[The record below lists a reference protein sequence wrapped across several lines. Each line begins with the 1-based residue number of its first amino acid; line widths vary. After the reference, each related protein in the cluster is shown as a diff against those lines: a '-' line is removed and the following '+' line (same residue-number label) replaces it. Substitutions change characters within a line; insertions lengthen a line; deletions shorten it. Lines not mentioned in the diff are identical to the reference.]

1 MTDLVAR
8 LRLEA
13 SAGNTGQV
21 LSQTDRGM
29 RQLGQAGTVAAG
41 GMRQA
46 ETATA
51 GFERSAGSARAASA
65 ALGAAIGVIGGREL
79 VERLKETAFAV
90 NGLSV
95 GLSAVTGGAAGAADA
110 QDFVRQ
116 QSERLG
122 LVVRESTAGYLQLAA
137 ATNGTA
143 LAGQKT
149 KDIWLGLNEAG
160 TVLNLSQEKQK
171 LAMEAISQIANK
183 GVVSQEELRQQLAE
197 SLPGAYQVAARSMG
211 MTTQAFGK
219 LVDSGKLLSEDF
231 LPKFAAQ
238 LSKEFGPKIDAA
250 LTTPIGQARLA
261 FAEFK
266 NTTDSLTAT
275 AGMAFLEGLNSGLQS
290 LNAELKSGDTKEAA
304 EALGKTLGEGLS
316 AAAQG
321 AAFLVD
327 HLDQVE
333 AVAGAVVAIG
343 LAKWLV
349 STATEARGAAA
360 AYLAKA
366 EAARTAGAISVTTA
380 QGEVVA
386 VTSLRGAIVAVAEA
400 EVRAATAARD
410 LALANEQ
417 AAAAALAQARAQ
429 AANLTSTM
437 TLAEKQQLV
446 AVAERDMVVART
458 ASVAASARAETAAV
472 GLARAT
478 TAGGAAAQAAKGLM
492 GGLMGLVGGPWG
504 IAFAAAAGGVY
515 LLNKHLQDLEAERA
529 EFEAHTQSIAKAL
542 ADTDKYARAAAG
554 GIDALGI
561 GSKNATGPTDGL
573 AKSMG
578 RFADETYRA
587 AAAQKELAINSLMKA
602 SADVGADIT
611 RLEGKV
617 KTTSNQ
623 GAALT
628 GAMLGDAAFSGLGQD
643 LIKEGAKVPAN
654 DPDQKLLDQR
664 RKEDA
669 ALQQRILDIAN
680 RPITD
685 FAPPKTG
692 GSGGTVST
700 GKPDKTD
707 KTELRAQ
714 EKAGDL
720 EAARRAQEAYT
731 AALIAGGVALDDWKV
746 KEAGRLAVER
756 LALADRTKLTDA
768 EKALVEQIRSRAE
781 ETERLKIA
789 NERIEKAIGLQ
800 KSAEADSAALRAR
813 SAAAIEGEAA
823 LEALQVKEAGL
834 EALQQLGVDTL
845 DQLTGATL
853 DHAKAAVAAAEA
865 KEKQSI
871 ATAKAERV
879 AAQIRDLT
887 QRTTSELEYAKAVAG
902 GTEALVAYQR
912 KEFERQEIERAG
924 KTLTDDQVAAIR
936 AKADAL
942 FAARA
947 AADSADLTQRQAEEL
962 RLAQMTN
969 SQRAIE
975 ERFLQRKSLLLAEHA
990 DWTKEEVEAR
1000 ARALALADEA
1010 AAQDAKAK
1018 GDLKEGLKQA
1028 FIESG
1033 HLGFEDVGD
1042 FVERRLREAVYNALL
1057 AQPIDILINAVVG
1070 SMSGAGALQGGGLGQ
1085 LGGATGLG
1093 SLFTSAGQLAG
1104 LTTSATKLAT
1114 NVLSK
1119 LGVSNA
1125 SGLGSIA
1132 GGAIGGAGTG
1142 MLVSSVAGM
1151 LGMKQSKGNQIGGT
1165 IGGAIGSFIPIP
1177 GGAIIGSIAGN
1188 LIGGLIGGKESNH
1201 AAVASLDSKGNVVSM
1216 GGAKRTDETT
1226 AAATQIA
1233 QAVQTIQAALEAG
1246 GATLSTT
1253 VSQIDIGT
1261 RDKTHL
1267 NFSNGQSID
1276 TAVGD
1281 VAAAIDTATK
1291 AILAGAKWGSEAQTA
1306 YAQKLLAAGATI
1318 DQVIATMSA
1327 ASGFAGSIDDA
1338 IEQITDPAAYAKKQA
1353 LAAIDSNYQ
1362 ALKKQA
1368 QELIAAGLATE
1379 DVLGKIEKLKDL
1391 QTDEA
1396 LKRLGAAADGAAGSI
1411 AGLDPA
1417 AFQKS
1422 VSDGIAQL
1430 KDPTG
1435 FERSKAL
1442 SNIDASIAAMKTQ
1455 AAGLVASGKLGAEI
1469 FTQLDTLRDLQVADS
1484 IKKLGDAASDTAK
1497 ALKEAADAQ
1506 KAANDFSGSIDDA
1519 ILQLTDPVAAQIQ
1532 QINRDYNAKV
1542 DQAKTMIAA
1551 GTLGADVLDKLA
1563 NLRDLQI
1570 DDVMNGLTD
1579 AVEDATDVFGD
1590 ARPRLQAWLDSLG
1603 VGSNSPLNAGEQRQA
1618 AMASYERVLER
1629 ARAGDADA
1637 LSQITGMADQLLSAD
1652 RTATSSASDRLALY
1666 NKVQGDIQG
1675 LVATNG
1681 AGVVGQDPKLVEAKK
1696 STDLLKKIDT
1706 SLDPQLVA
1714 LRAPAPM
1721 EVKLSPWLQTM
1732 HRDVSEHQ
1740 TEVLT
1745 ILLEQLA
1752 EKTEAVAAALDGGLA
1767 KVGGSLESGFASMG
1781 SALAASA
1788 AETAAEIGAL
1798 ANQVGSLAQS
1808 QQLTNAFVRQGVSR

>member
-29 RQLGQAGTVAAG
+29 RQLGQGGTVAAG

-51 GFERSAGSARAASA
+51 GFERSAGGARAAGLALGA
-65 ALGAAIGVIGGREL
+65 ALGAIGGREL
-79 VERLKETAFAV
+79 VSQLKDAAFAV
-90 NGLSV
+90 NGLNV
-95 GLSAVTGGAAGAADA
+95 GLSAVAGGAAGAGDA

-197 SLPGAYQVAARSMG
+197 SLPGAYQVAARAMG
-211 MTTQAFGK
+211 KTTQEFGK

-266 NTTDSLTAT
+266 NTTDGLTAT
-275 AGMAFLEGLNSGLQS
+275 AGMAFLEGLTSGLQA
-290 LNAELKSGDTKEAA
+290 LNAELKSADTNEAA
-304 EALGKTLGEGLS
+304 KSLGKSLGEGL
-316 AAAQG
+316 ATAAQG

-349 STATEARGAAA
+349 STATEARGSAA
-360 AYLAKA
+360 AYLAKG
-366 EAARTAGAISVTTA
+366 EAARVAGAISVTTA

-386 VTSLRGAIVAVAEA
+386 VTSLRGAIVATAQA
-400 EVRAATAARD
+400 EVQAATAARD
-410 LALANEQ
+410 LVLANEQ

-429 AANLTSTM
+429 AANLTSTLS
-437 TLAEKQQLV
+437 LAQKQTLV
-446 AVAERDMVVART
+446 AIAERDMAAAQT
-458 ASVAASARAETAAV
+458 ATVGASARAETAAV
-472 GLARAT
+472 TLAKAT
-478 TAGGAAAQAAKGLM
+478 TATGAAAQGAKAM
-492 GGLMGLVGGPWG
+492 FGGLMGLLGGPWG
-504 IAFAAAAGGVY
+504 IALMAAGLAVGAV
-515 LLNKHLQDLEAERA
+515 
-529 EFEAHTQSIAKAL
+529 TSAL
-542 ADTDKYARAAAG
+542 AENKRIQDEAK
-554 GIDALGI
+554 
-561 GSKNATGPTDGL
+561 GSA
-573 AKSMG
+573 
-578 RFADETYRA
+578 ETYRQVMADTA
-587 AAAQKELAINSLMKA
+587 AYLGPSAAGVRMFGQESLAAVTGVNALSDAVGGLTLQTIRYANVRAQAQQSALEKQYGKDQQLLSDLDKRDRNAMAWWNVVHGVLGTTDSIASLVGATTDFSGDKGSQAARQQAEGRVANNLAAQNRLMMDPA
-602 SADVGADIT
+602 SYKPEEIKLPPA
-611 RLEGKV
+611 
-617 KTTSNQ
+617 TT
-623 GAALT
+623 T
-628 GAMLGDAAFSGLGQD
+628 
-643 LIKEGAKVPAN
+643 
-654 DPDQKLLDQR
+654 
-664 RKEDA
+664 
-669 ALQQRILDIAN
+669 
-680 RPITD
+680 
-685 FAPPKTG
+685 
-692 GSGGTVST
+692 T
-700 GKPDKTD
+700 GKPDKT
-707 KTELRAQ
+707 ELKAQ

-720 EAARRAQEAYT
+720 EAARLAQEAYT
-731 AALIAGGVALDDWKV
+731 RALVAGGVALDDWKV
-746 KEAGRLAVER
+746 KEAGRQAVER
-756 LALADRTKLTDA
+756 LALADRPKLTDA
-768 EKALVEQIRSRAE
+768 EKALVDQIRSRAE

-800 KSAEADSAALRAR
+800 KSAEADTKALQLR

-823 LEALQVKEAGL
+823 LEALQVKEAGVA
-834 EALQQLGVDTL
+834 ALQQLGVDTL

-853 DHAKAAVAAAEA
+853 EHAKAAVAAAEA
-865 KEKQSI
+865 KEKEAI

-879 AAQIRDLT
+879 AAQIRDLE
-887 QRTTSELEYAKAVAG
+887 QRTRSEVEYAKAVAG
-902 GTEALVAYQR
+902 GTESLVAYQR
-912 KEFERQEIERAG
+912 QEFERQEIERAG

-1201 AAVASLDSKGNVVSM
+1201 AAVASLDGKGNVVSM

-1281 VAAAIDTATK
+1281 VSAAIDTATK
-1291 AILAGAKWGSEAQTA
+1291 TILAGAKWGSEAQTA
-1306 YAQKLLAAGATI
+1306 YAQKMLAAGATI
-1318 DQVIATMSA
+1318 DQVISAMSV

-1338 IEQITDPAAYAKKQA
+1338 IEQLTDPAAYAKKQA
-1353 LAAIDSNYQ
+1353 LAAIDDNYQ

-1368 QELIAAGLATE
+1368 QDLIAAGLATE
-1379 DVLGKIEKLKDL
+1379 DVLGKIDKLKDL

-1435 FERSKAL
+1435 FDRSKAL
-1442 SNIDASIAAMKTQ
+1442 SDIDANINDMKTQ
-1455 AAGLVASGKLGAEI
+1455 AAGLVASGKLSTEI
-1469 FTQLDTLRDLQVADS
+1469 FAQLDTLRDLQVADS
-1484 IKKLGDAASDTAK
+1484 IKKLGNAASDTAK
-1497 ALKEAADAQ
+1497 ALKDAADAQ
-1506 KAANDFSGSIDDA
+1506 KAASDFATGIDDA
-1519 ILQLTDPVAAQIQ
+1519 ILELTDPIAAQVEK
-1532 QINRDYNAKV
+1532 INRDYNAKI

-1551 GTLGADVLDKLA
+1551 GTLGADVLDKLSS
-1563 NLRDLQI
+1563 LRDLQI
-1570 DDVMNGLTD
+1570 DDVMNGL
-1579 AVEDATDVFGD
+1579 ANSVEEATDVFAD

-1603 VGSNSPLNAGEQRQA
+1603 VGGNSPLNAGEQRQA

-1629 ARAGDADA
+1629 ARSGDADA

-1681 AGVVGQDPKLVEAKK
+1681 ADVVGQDPKLVEAKK
-1696 STDLLKKIDT
+1696 TTDLLKKIEG
-1706 SLDPQLVA
+1706 SLDPKLVA
-1714 LRAPAPM
+1714 LRPPAPM
-1721 EVKLSPWLQTM
+1721 EVKLSPWLQEM
-1732 HRDVSEHQ
+1732 HKANTGEQ
-1740 TEVLT
+1740 TKT
-1745 ILLEQLA
+1745 LA
-1752 EKTEAVAAALDGGLA
+1752 EALEKLTTKTEEVASALADGLA
-1767 KVGGSLESGFASMG
+1767 KVGGSLESGFAGMG
-1781 SALAASA
+1781 SALAAGA

-1798 ANQVGSLAQS
+1798 AAQVGSLAQS
-1808 QQLTNAFVRQGVSR
+1808 QQLTATFVRQSASR